1 MPKSVEEKRVES
13 WQVVIHGVLNKWV
26 PRLSR
31 DVGQL
36 AAPGSTSASSQLNN
50 VTGAYSWK
58 ESMPARWKKSHKLK
72 RAEKCETIVFESRG
86 GSRTLAYVD
95 GNRIERVMPLRSYIL
110 SKSLLPV
117 AWVDILG
124 VDIIFLAMRVAW
136 NFIAP
141 SVGCCHILRAADWWF
156 CNVPSSFLDGAF
168 CWQAF
173 LFSFRRVRFTTSQFN
188 ASTCSL
194 TRDSV

>member
-1 MPKSVEEKRVES
+1 MSANLRLQDRRVPLHNSIMSQECIAEKDRCRQDE
-13 WQVVIHGVLNKWV
+13 
-26 PRLSR
+26 
-31 DVGQL
+31 
-36 AAPGSTSASSQLNN
+36 
-50 VTGAYSWK
+50 
-58 ESMPARWKKSHKLK
+58 KKSHKLK

-173 LFSFRRVRFTTSQFN
+173 LFSFRCVRFTTSQFN